1 MFLRDINSHVY
12 GAVAVSAVLVA
23 MVASLLSPATASAQ
37 MGEGNCVGQPPSAAL
52 EARADVPTV
61 KVAPVEAVKVAAKE
75 LPEFASLGWTGEL
88 VVLRL
93 QWPSITSSP
102 AIASARAACIVV
114 WEKTPG
120 GDWWSFVHRILPA
133 GTQEINA
140 VPFGE
145 AGEYCYRFMV
155 IADDARS
162 EVSESCFK
170 VDQAQGP
177 PPLDSGPELLARPN
191 AGPSFDHEW
200 SWIAGVALLIAAVG
214 VPVAWRQWHR
224 R

>member
-1 MFLRDINSHVY
+1 MSFRDVANRLH
-12 GAVAVSAVLVA
+12 GALAVCSVLAA
-23 MVASLLSPATASAQ
+23 MVVGALAIPSPASAQ
-37 MGEGNCVGQPPSAAL
+37 MGQGNCVGQPPLAAL
-52 EARADVPTV
+52 EARADVPAV
-61 KVAPVEAVKVAAKE
+61 RVAPVELGKVAAKE
-75 LPEFASLGWTGEL
+75 LPEFASFGGQL

-93 QWPSITSSP
+93 QWPSITASP
-102 AIASARAACIVV
+102 AIAGARTACIVV
-114 WEKTPG
+114 WKKTPG

-133 GTQEINA
+133 GTQEISD

-162 EVSESCFK
+162 EVSESCFN

-177 PPLDSGPELLARPN
+177 PSLDSGPELLARPN
-191 AGPSFDHEW
+191 AGQSFSYEW
-200 SWIAGVALLIAAVG
+200 SWIAGVALLIAAVAL
-214 VPVAWRQWHR
+214 PVGWSQRHR